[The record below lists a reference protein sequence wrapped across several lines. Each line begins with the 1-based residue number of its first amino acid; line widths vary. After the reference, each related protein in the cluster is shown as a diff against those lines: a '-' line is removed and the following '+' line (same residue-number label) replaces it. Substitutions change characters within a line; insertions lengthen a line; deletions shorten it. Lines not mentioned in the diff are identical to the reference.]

1 MKKLKIAL
9 IILCS
14 IISLLFLIIIGA
26 LIINGIKTNNLKK
39 DYSYL
44 KDNDNYSNSIVLEN
58 TKLVKQEISCGYAT
72 IEMFAKFL
80 DDDSITEKSLYDE
93 YKSVVTSTG
102 KSFENE
108 MNKRFTNYQTK
119 MYKYL
124 KEDELLIKVYDSLKN
139 GIPVPFEWAALYNDS
154 WTLHYSLIYGI
165 DIKGDLV
172 YILNPY
178 GYKEELSI
186 DSFLER
192 TSFKAY
198 KNMPFYFNLAFAFG
212 IFEKNTIFIVNKK

>member
-1 MKKLKIAL
+1 MKKLKIVL
-9 IILCS
+9 NILFS

-26 LIINGIKTNNLKK
+26 LIVNGIKTNNLKK

-44 KDNDNYSNSIVLEN
+44 KDNNYSNSIVLEN

-80 DDDSITEKSLYDE
+80 EDDSITEKSLYDE

-124 KEDELLIKVYDSLKN
+124 KDDELLIKVYDSLKN
-139 GIPVPFEWAALYNDS
+139 GIPVPFEWAALYNNS

-186 DSFLER
+186 DEFLER

>member
-80 DDDSITEKSLYDE
+80 GDDSITEKSLYDE

-108 MNKRFTNYQTK
+108 MNKRFTKYQTK
-119 MYKYL
+119 LYKY
-124 KEDELLIKVYDSLKN
+124 LKN